1 MAKEGQALTLNE
13 AQIAQ
18 FISYLDGTRYPERDK
33 AIFMLTMRAGMRIG
47 SVAQLDLSD
56 VLDASSKVKEVVVLK
71 RSIVKGRKK
80 AVAAY
85 ISHPQLREALEA
97 YLAVRKSKRLERL
110 FVTQRGTGFSPN
122 SLAQVMLKHYRAAG
136 LDGASSHS
144 GRRVFCTSLLKK
156 GVDIVAV
163 SKVMGHSSIVTTQR
177 YVHHDERELANVVST
192 L

>member
-13 AQIAQ
+13 AQTAQ
-18 FISYLDGTRYPERDK
+18 FIAYLDGTRYPERDK

-110 FVTQRGTGFSPN
+110 FVTQRGIFL
-122 SLAQVMLKHYRAAG
+122 SLPGNLFC
-136 LDGASSHS
+136 SS
-144 GRRVFCTSLLKK
+144 GE
-156 GVDIVAV
+156 DQAV
-163 SKVMGHSSIVTTQR
+163 PTKRSNTRGQ
-177 YVHHDERELANVVST
+177 A
-192 L
+192 

>member
-18 FISYLDGTRYPERDK
+18 FIAYLDGTRYPERDK

-56 VLDASSKVKEVVVLK
+56 VLDASTKVKEVVVLK

-85 ISHPQLREALEA
+85 ISHPTA
-97 YLAVRKSKRLERL
+97 
-110 FVTQRGTGFSPN
+110 TRGTGGIFGCKEVKTP
-122 SLAQVMLKHYRAAG
+122 
-136 LDGASSHS
+136 
-144 GRRVFCTSLLKK
+144 
-156 GVDIVAV
+156 
-163 SKVMGHSSIVTTQR
+163 
-177 YVHHDERELANVVST
+177 
-192 L
+192 